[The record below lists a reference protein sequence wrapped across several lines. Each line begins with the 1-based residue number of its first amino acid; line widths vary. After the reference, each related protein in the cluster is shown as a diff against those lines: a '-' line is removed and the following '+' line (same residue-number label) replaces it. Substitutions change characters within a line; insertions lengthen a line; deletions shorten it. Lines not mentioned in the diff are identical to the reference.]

1 METLLNVLH
10 VLTAV
15 FVIGPMAVLP
25 MTAMRSLRAGHGDQ
39 VSSLARSTVVF
50 SIGSVVVALLG
61 FALLGMTGD
70 EHDTSVSTPWVLW
83 SVIAYLVALG
93 LTLFV
98 VVPAMRSAAAGA
110 RSGGRPSAS
119 YGRIAAPSGIAS
131 LLLAVVVV
139 LMVWKP

>member
-15 FVIGPMAVLP
+15 FVVGPMAVLP
-25 MTAMRSLRAGHGDQ
+25 MTAMRSLRAGHPEQ

-98 VVPAMRSAAAGA
+98 VAPAMRAAAA
-110 RSGGRPSAS
+110 DVRSGRTSAS
-119 YGRIAAPSGIAS
+119 YGKIAAPSGVAS

>member
-1 METLLNVLH
+1 MEKLLNVLH

-15 FVIGPMAVLP
+15 FLVGPMAVLP

-70 EHDTSVSTPWVLW
+70 KHGTSVSTPWVLW

-98 VVPAMRSAAAGA
+98 VAPAMRAAAADA
-110 RSGGRPSAS
+110 RSGRAS
-119 YGRIAAPSGIAS
+119 GSYAKIAAPSGVSS

>member
-61 FALLGMTGD
+61 FALLGMTD
-70 EHDTSVSTPWVLW
+70 DKHETSVSTPWVLW

-93 LTLFV
+93 LTLFM
-98 VVPAMRSAAAGA
+98 VVPAMRQAAAGA
-110 RSGGRPSAS
+110 RSGGRAPAS
-119 YGRIAAPSGIAS
+119 YAKIAAPSGISS

>member
-70 EHDTSVSTPWVLW
+70 EHGTSVSTPWVLW

-93 LTLFV
+93 LTLFL
-98 VVPAMRSAAAGA
+98 VVPAMRAAAAGA
-110 RSGGRPSAS
+110 RSGRASGS
-119 YGRIAAPSGIAS
+119 YGKIAAPSGFSS

>member
-70 EHDTSVSTPWVLW
+70 KHGTSVSTPWVLW

-98 VVPAMRSAAAGA
+98 VVPAMRAAATGV
-110 RSGGRPSAS
+110 RSGGSSAS
-119 YGRIAAPSGIAS
+119 YGKIAAPSGVAS

>member
-15 FVIGPMAVLP
+15 FVVGPMAVLP
-25 MTAMRSLRAGHGDQ
+25 MTALRSLRANEAGQ
-39 VSSLARSTVVF
+39 VSSLARTTVVY

-70 EHDTSVSTPWVLW
+70 KHGTSVSTPWVLW
-83 SVIAYLVALG
+83 SLIAYLVALG

-98 VVPAMRSAAAGA
+98 VVPAMRSAAGQMQAGGA
-110 RSGGRPSAS
+110 PAP
-119 YGRIAAPSGIAS
+119 YAKVAAPSGVAS
-131 LLLAVVVV
+131 LLLVVVVV

>member
-25 MTAMRSLRAGHGDQ
+25 MTAMRSLRAGHGEQ
-39 VSSLARSTVVF
+39 VASLARSTVVF

-61 FALLGMTGD
+61 FAVLGMTGD
-70 EHDTSVSTPWVLW
+70 EHGTSVSTPWVLW

-98 VVPAMRSAAAGA
+98 VVPAMRAAAA
-110 RSGGRPSAS
+110 DASSGRGSAS
-119 YGRIAAPSGIAS
+119 YGKIAAPSGVSS

>member
-1 METLLNVLH
+1 MDTLLNVLH

-15 FVIGPMAVLP
+15 FVIGPMAALP
-25 MTAMRSLRAGHGDQ
+25 MTAMRSLRAGQADQ
-39 VSSLARSTVVF
+39 VAGLARTTVGY

-70 EHDTSVSTPWVLW
+70 KHGTSVATPWVLW

-98 VVPAMRSAAAGA
+98 VVPAMRSAASALA
-110 RSGGRPSAS
+110 DGGRPAG
-119 YGRIAAPSGIAS
+119 YAKVAAPSGVAA
-131 LLLAVVVV
+131 LLLVAVVV

>member
-61 FALLGMTGD
+61 FAVLGMTGD
-70 EHDTSVSTPWVLW
+70 EHGTSVSTPWVLW

-98 VVPAMRSAAAGA
+98 VVPAMRAAAGDA
-110 RSGGRPSAS
+110 RSGRAS
-119 YGRIAAPSGIAS
+119 VSYAKIAAPSGVSS

>member
-15 FVIGPMAVLP
+15 FVIGPMVALP
-25 MTAMRSLRAGHGDQ
+25 MTAMRSLRAGQADQ
-39 VSSLARSTVVF
+39 VAGLARTTVGY

-70 EHDTSVSTPWVLW
+70 KHGTSVATPWVLW

-98 VVPAMRSAAAGA
+98 VVPAMRATAAAQ
-110 RSGGRPSAS
+110 RSGGSGPAS
-119 YGRIAAPSGIAS
+119 YGKIAAPSGVSS

>member
-15 FVIGPMAVLP
+15 FVIGPMAILP
-25 MTAMRSLRAGHGDQ
+25 MTAMRSLRAGHSEQ
-39 VSSLARSTVVF
+39 VASLARSTVVF

-70 EHDTSVSTPWVLW
+70 EHDTSVATPWVLW

-98 VVPAMRSAAAGA
+98 VVPAMRSAAAE
-110 RSGGRPSAS
+110 RSGARPSAS
-119 YGRIAAPSGIAS
+119 YGRIAAPSGVAS

>member
-61 FALLGMTGD
+61 FAVLGMTGD
-70 EHDTSVSTPWVLW
+70 EHGTSVSTPWVLW

-98 VVPAMRSAAAGA
+98 VVPAMRTAAADAG
-110 RSGGRPSAS
+110 SGRGSTS
-119 YGRIAAPSGIAS
+119 YGKIAAPSGVSS

>member
-15 FVIGPMAVLP
+15 FVIGPMVALP
-25 MTAMRSLRAGHGDQ
+25 MTAMRSLRAGQADQ
-39 VSSLARSTVVF
+39 VAGLARTTVGY

-70 EHDTSVSTPWVLW
+70 KHGTSVATPWVLW

-98 VVPAMRSAAAGA
+98 VVPAMRSAASALGDD
-110 RSGGRPSAS
+110 GRPAG
-119 YGRIAAPSGIAS
+119 YAKVAAPSGVAA
-131 LLLAVVVV
+131 LLLVAVVV

>member
-10 VLTAV
+10 VVTAV
-15 FVIGPMAVLP
+15 FLVGPMAVLP
-25 MTAMRSLRAGHGDQ
+25 MTALRSLRAGHADQ
-39 VSSLARSTVVF
+39 VALLARSTVVY

-70 EHDTSVSTPWVLW
+70 SHGTSVSTPWVLW

-98 VVPAMRSAAAGA
+98 VAPAMRTAADAIRAGTA
-110 RSGGRPSAS
+110 PTS
-119 YGRIAAPSGIAS
+119 YGKVAAPSGVAS
-131 LLLAVVVV
+131 LLLIVVVV

>member
-15 FVIGPMAVLP
+15 FVVGPMAVLP
-25 MTAMRSLRAGHGDQ
+25 MTAMRSLRAGHPEQ

-98 VVPAMRSAAAGA
+98 VVPAMRAAAGDA
-110 RSGGRPSAS
+110 RSGRAS
-119 YGRIAAPSGIAS
+119 VSYAKIAAPSGVSS

>member
-70 EHDTSVSTPWVLW
+70 KHGTSVSTPWVLW

-98 VVPAMRSAAAGA
+98 VAPAMRAAAADA
-110 RSGGRPSAS
+110 RSGRAS
-119 YGRIAAPSGIAS
+119 GSYAKIAAPSGVSS

>member
-1 METLLNVLH
+1 METLFNVLH

-25 MTAMRSLRAGHGDQ
+25 MTAMRALRAGHGDQ

-70 EHDTSVSTPWVLW
+70 KHGTSVSTPWVLW

-98 VVPAMRSAAAGA
+98 VAPAMRAAAADA
-110 RSGGRPSAS
+110 RSGRAS
-119 YGRIAAPSGIAS
+119 GSYAKIAAPSGVSS

>member
-1 METLLNVLH
+1 MEKLLNVLH

-15 FVIGPMAVLP
+15 FLVGPMAVLP
-25 MTAMRSLRAGHGDQ
+25 MTAMRSLRAGHAEQ
-39 VSSLARSTVVF
+39 VSSLARSTAVF

-70 EHDTSVSTPWVLW
+70 EHGTSVSTPWVLW

-93 LTLFV
+93 LTLFI
-98 VVPAMRSAAAGA
+98 VVPALRAAAVRA
-110 RSGGRPSAS
+110 RSGGSVSDS
-119 YGRIAAPSGIAS
+119 YGKIAAPSGASS

-139 LMVWKP
+139 LMVWRP

>member
-1 METLLNVLH
+1 METLFNVLH

-25 MTAMRSLRAGHGDQ
+25 MTAMRALRAGHGDQ

-98 VVPAMRSAAAGA
+98 VVPAMRATAAAQ
-110 RSGGRPSAS
+110 RSGGSVSAS
-119 YGRIAAPSGIAS
+119 YAKIAAPSGVSS